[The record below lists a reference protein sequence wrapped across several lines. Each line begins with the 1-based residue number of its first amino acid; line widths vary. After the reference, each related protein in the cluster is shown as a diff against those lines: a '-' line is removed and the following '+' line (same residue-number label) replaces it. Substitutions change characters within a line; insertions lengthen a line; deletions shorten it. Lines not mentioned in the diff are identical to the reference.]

1 MKGDDRH
8 GTRRIARIAASL
20 MAVFFVAIGA
30 AGFQRTGDSAL
41 LLLFLVLA
49 PAGFGVVLL
58 LFRGVD
64 FVLDSLDRRR

>member
-1 MKGDDRH
+1 MTDHDRH
-8 GTRRIARIAASL
+8 GTRRISRIAALL

-30 AGFQRTGDSAL
+30 AGFQRTGDSSL

-49 PAGFGVVLL
+49 PVGFGVVML

-64 FVLDSLDRRR
+64 FVLDSLNRRR